1 MAKIPSLTTYI
12 HIWSSFYEYPFN
24 VETALLGSRCRIW

>member
-24 VETALLGSRCRIW
+24 LKTASFSSRCRI